1 VFDGIVIGDM
11 GIDGS
16 AAAASKRAQQQ
27 LGGLRGIAQLI
38 GGIRVLGMVIRG
50 MAEHAYQIRGCN
62 HALHHTQRYVQ
73 VG

>member
-1 VFDGIVIGDM
+1 VIG
-11 GIDGS
+11 IRVVEIRS
-16 AAAASKRAQQQ
+16 VKRRSR
-27 LGGLRGIAQLI
+27 LGGLRGITQLI

-62 HALHHTQRYVQ
+62 HVLHHTQRYVQ